1 MATIFPTSPSPQVND
16 EYQGYRYN
24 GTSWDIIGIDLTADY
39 QPKITGVSDTEIG
52 YLDGV
57 TSAIQTQLNS
67 KQATVSGVSD
77 TEIGY
82 LDGVTSA
89 IQTQLNAK
97 QGTVS
102 GVSDTEIGYL
112 DGVTSAIQTQ
122 LDSKLSSSTA
132 ASTYQPLV
140 SGVSNTEIGYL
151 DGVTSAI
158 QTQINA
164 KSSLSGATFTG
175 NITAPEVSA
184 STKLVANTVGGDEGG
199 EILLGKPATN
209 TTLTG
214 TGVTIDVFQNRLR
227 IFEQGGDARG
237 VSIDISNTSNGVGT
251 ELTPGLGGVPFRMAA
266 GIATVG
272 SNSPVSVTFP
282 ASRFSVAPVVTV
294 TGNSGWAWISNL
306 TSTGV
311 VVYQTTSWGGASQAG
326 SMYWTAVQMTSG
338 AAGG

>member
-1 MATIFPTSPSPQVND
+1 MSTIFPADPDVND

-24 GTSWDIIGIDLTADY
+24 GTSWDIIGQEYNPTVYSGTEPSNAKAGDIWIDSSTDVPSISPETILTTTVAASTY
-39 QPKITGVSDTEIG
+39 QPIVSGVSSTEIG

-57 TSAIQTQLNS
+57 TSA
-67 KQATVSGVSD
+67 V
-77 TEIGY
+77 
-82 LDGVTSA
+82 
-89 IQTQLNAK
+89 QTQLNAK
-97 QGTVS
+97 
-102 GVSDTEIGYL
+102 
-112 DGVTSAIQTQ
+112 A
-122 LDSKLSSSTA
+122 
-132 ASTYQPLV
+132 
-140 SGVSNTEIGYL
+140 
-151 DGVTSAI
+151 
-158 QTQINA
+158 
-164 KSSLSGATFTG
+164 SLSGATFTG
-175 NITAPEVSA
+175 NVTAPEVSA
-184 STKLVANTVGGDEGG
+184 STKLVANAVGGDEGG

-227 IFEQGGDARG
+227 IFEQGGNARG

>member
-1 MATIFPTSPSPQVND
+1 MSTIFPLSASVNQEFD
-16 EYQGYRYN
+16 GYRFN
-24 GTSWDIIGIDLTADY
+24 GTSWDIIGQEYNPTVYSGTEPSGAKAGDIWIDSSTDVPSISPETILTINAASATY
-39 QPKITGVSDTEIG
+39 QTVLSAGTGLTINSSTVSVNPGAMLNQIVGGTSG
-52 YLDGV
+52 NSYGLVGTSSYLDVKDTNGYNKEIELDIAAVESQLV
-57 TSAIQTQLNS
+57 TDGFLTNSSAS
-67 KQATVSGVSD
+67 ATYATKTG
-77 TEIGY
+77 
-82 LDGVTSA
+82 
-89 IQTQLNAK
+89 
-97 QGTVS
+97 GTFS
-102 GVSDTEIGYL
+102 
-112 DGVTSAIQTQ
+112 
-122 LDSKLSSSTA
+122 
-132 ASTYQPLV
+132 
-140 SGVSNTEIGYL
+140 
-151 DGVTSAI
+151 
-158 QTQINA
+158 
-164 KSSLSGATFTG
+164 G
-175 NITAPEVSA
+175 NITAPEVRA
-184 STKLVANTVGGDEGG
+184 TTKLVAQTAGGDEGG
-199 EILLGKPATN
+199 EILLGKAATN
-209 TTLTG
+209 TTLAG
-214 TGVTIDVFQNRLR
+214 DGITIDVYQNRLR